1 VSPEASSDVAGI
13 VRSGGDTMDESKRRA
28 IRFLEKEIET
38 YKALALFL
46 AKEDIKKH
54 LGVRGKKDLT
64 RPAYY
69 RERMREARKL
79 VRELKKTR

>member
-1 VSPEASSDVAGI
+1 VNQ
-13 VRSGGDTMDESKRRA
+13 SKRRA

-46 AKEDIKKH
+46 AKEDIRKH
-54 LGVRGKKDLT
+54 LRVRGKRGLI

-69 RERMREARKL
+69 KQRMREARKL
-79 VRELKKTR
+79 IRELKKTL